1 MSQVF
6 WDIRHKT
13 EPSLSSPKRV
23 ITMKIKRPR
32 TQQTKIVISIA
43 MKTASNGH
51 LIHETVCDMEYMLG
65 YHEIDF
71 DSVMEIIEQTSDF
84 VAHTIPTLDD
94 PTNID
99 LDIIIKISDHN
110 LADFR
115 RIDLDVYIIELREN
129 QREPTPSEKDDI
141 CPICCEEFGT
151 EGEINSLNCKHSYH
165 HHTSWTGLEKP

>member
-1 MSQVF
+1 M
-6 WDIRHKT
+6 

-23 ITMKIKRPR
+23 IAMKIKRAM
-32 TQQTKIVISIA
+32 TQQTKIVISVA
-43 MKTASNGH
+43 MKTASNDH

-94 PTNID
+94 PTNTD
-99 LDIIIKISDHN
+99 LDIIVKISDHN
-110 LADFR
+110 LDAFR
-115 RIDLDVYIIELREN
+115 IIDIDVYIIELREN

-151 EGEINSLNCKHSYH
+151 EGVINSLYCKHSYH
-165 HHTSWTGLEKP
+165 HHCILD

>member
-1 MSQVF
+1 
-6 WDIRHKT
+6 
-13 EPSLSSPKRV
+13 
-23 ITMKIKRPR
+23 
-32 TQQTKIVISIA
+32 

-99 LDIIIKISDHN
+99 LDIIVKISDHN
-110 LADFR
+110 LAAFR

-141 CPICCEEFGT
+141 CPICCEEFVT

-165 HHTSWTGLEKP
+165 HHCILDWIGKTLTCPCCRAILA